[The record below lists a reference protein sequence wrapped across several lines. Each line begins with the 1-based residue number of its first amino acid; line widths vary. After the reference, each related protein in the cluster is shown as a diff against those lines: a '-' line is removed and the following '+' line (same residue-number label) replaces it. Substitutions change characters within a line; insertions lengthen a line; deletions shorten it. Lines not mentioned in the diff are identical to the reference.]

1 MITRNIWRYNPLMES
16 LRHGFEE
23 PGDEQDI
30 RLVVDTIP
38 TLAWSARPDGSAD
51 FVNQRWLDY
60 TGLSAKQALGSGWEV
75 AIHPDDLPRILE
87 TFREALNSAKPFEVE
102 GRFRRFD
109 GEFRWFL
116 FRGSPL
122 RDRSGKV
129 AKWCGTNTD
138 LEERKRADQALLKSE
153 ERWRSVFENSA
164 IGVALTDHNGRFLAT
179 NHVFQAMVGYTEEEL
194 RAVNLLDLTHE
205 DYRQAN
211 WALITE
217 LLEGKRRQFQIEK
230 EYRRKDGS
238 LIWVSNNVSLVPG
251 TERIPRFVM
260 ALSEDI
266 TERKRAE
273 EALQRSE
280 GYLAEA
286 QKLTHT
292 GSWAVRIPQME
303 NAQREAGQLLAALPR
318 FGWNAS
324 YWSKEMYR
332 IFGLNPGPTPPTY
345 MEVVRRLE
353 PEDAR
358 YNTPVVE
365 QAIRDRTDFEID
377 YRLLLPNGPAKY
389 IHVVGHPV
397 LNASGDVIELVG
409 TAMDVTERKRAED
422 ALRASEASLLEA
434 QRLTRTCSWRH
445 DVMSGKVTVS
455 PEGRAMYGIEPEDDA
470 SSVDFY
476 FRRKHPK
483 DQDEVEQAYAA
494 ALLRKTD
501 FEADFRIVLPDGTI
515 KNIRSIG
522 HPILDERGDI
532 VEFVGA
538 SIDVTEH
545 HRARAELEKAFEE
558 IKRLR
563 DQLHDENVV
572 LKEEIDQAFMFEEI
586 VGTSSALQG
595 VLSRLMKVAPTD
607 SSVLVSGETGT
618 GKELFA
624 RAIHKRSPRKHRAFV
639 SVNCAALAPSLISSE
654 LFGHEKGAFTGAMQR
669 RLGRF
674 ELANGG
680 TIFLDEIGELPLD
693 TQVALLR
700 VLQEREFERVGGTQ
714 PVKIDVR
721 VIAATNR
728 DLEAAV
734 ANGTFR
740 PDLYY
745 RLNVFPI
752 QVPPLRE
759 RQDDVLML
767 LEYFVHRFAQKMGKH
782 FEKIDKRTVELFR
795 SYPWPGNIREL
806 QNVVERSVIV
816 SSGAVFSV
824 DAAWLSKDSRRVSS
838 PQKPELAVADEDAR
852 RERQIIE
859 DALAGSR
866 GRVSGANG
874 AAARLGVP
882 PSTLEHRIKKLRIRK
897 SHFKLS

>member
-1 MITRNIWRYNPLMES
+1 MAS
-16 LRHGFEE
+16 LPHGEE
-23 PGDEQDI
+23 PGDGQDI

-38 TLAWSARPDGSAD
+38 TLAWSAGPDGSAD
-51 FVNQRWLDY
+51 FFNQRWLDY

-87 TFREALNSAKPFEVE
+87 TFREALNSVKPYEVE

-116 FRGSPL
+116 FRASPL
-122 RDRSGKV
+122 CDESGKV
-129 AKWCGTNTD
+129 VKWYGTNTD
-138 LEERKRADQALLKSE
+138 IEDRKRAEDALRSHEQNLRLLVDTIPGHVVTTTPTGEIELLNRRVLEYFDKTPEELVNWRASDAIHPDDLALTIAALTRAIQTGEPYEREHRLRRADGAYRWFHTRGLALRDKEGRIVRWYLLPIDVDDRRRAEEALRKSE

-164 IGVALTDHNGRFLAT
+164 IGVALSDLNGRFLAT

-194 RAVNLLDLTHE
+194 RAVSFPDLTHE

-211 WALITE
+211 WALVTE
-217 LLEGKRRQFQIEK
+217 LVEGKRRQFQIEK
-230 EYRRKDGS
+230 RYRRKDGS
-238 LIWVSNNVSLVPG
+238 SVWVSNNVSLVPG
-251 TERIPRFVM
+251 TERVPRFIM

-266 TERKRAE
+266 TQRKRAE
-273 EALQRSE
+273 EALRS
-280 GYLAEA
+280 
-286 QKLTHT
+286 H
-292 GSWAVRIPQME
+292 
-303 NAQREAGQLLAALPR
+303 
-318 FGWNAS
+318 
-324 YWSKEMYR
+324 
-332 IFGLNPGPTPPTY
+332 
-345 MEVVRRLE
+345 
-353 PEDAR
+353 
-358 YNTPVVE
+358 E
-365 QAIRDRTDFEID
+365 QNL
-377 YRLLLPNGPAKY
+377 RLLVDTIPGLVVTTTPAGEIEHLNRQVLEYFDKTPEELANWRTSDAIHPDDLPLTIAAFTRSIQTGEPYEVEHRLRRADGVYRWFYARGLALRDKEGSIVRWY
-389 IHVVGHPV
+389 Y
-397 LNASGDVIELVG
+397 LLTDV
-409 TAMDVTERKRAED
+409 DDRRRAEE
-422 ALRASEASLLEA
+422 ALRKSEALL
-434 QRLTRTCSWRH
+434 H
-445 DVMSGKVTVS
+445 
-455 PEGRAMYGIEPEDDA
+455 
-470 SSVDFY
+470 
-476 FRRKHPK
+476 
-483 DQDEVEQAYAA
+483 
-494 ALLRKTD
+494 
-501 FEADFRIVLPDGTI
+501 
-515 KNIRSIG
+515 N
-522 HPILDERGDI
+522 
-532 VEFVGA
+532 
-538 SIDVTEH
+538 
-545 HRARAELEKAFEE
+545 
-558 IKRLR
+558 
-563 DQLHDENVV
+563 ENVV
-572 LKEEIDQAFMFEEI
+572 LREQIDEAFMFEEI
-586 VGTSSALQG
+586 VGTSAGLQG
-595 VLSRLMKVAPTD
+595 VLSRVMKVAPTD
-607 SSVLVSGETGT
+607 SSVLISGETGT
-618 GKELFA
+618 GKELVA
-624 RAIHKRSPRKHRAFV
+624 RAIHKRSRRSQRAFV
-639 SVNCAALAPSLISSE
+639 SVNCAALAQSLISSE

-721 VIAATNR
+721 IIAATNR

-782 FEKIDKRTVELFR
+782 FGKIDKRTVELFR

-816 SSGAVFSV
+816 SSDDAFSV

-838 PQKPELAVADEDAR
+838 PQKPEFAVADEDAR